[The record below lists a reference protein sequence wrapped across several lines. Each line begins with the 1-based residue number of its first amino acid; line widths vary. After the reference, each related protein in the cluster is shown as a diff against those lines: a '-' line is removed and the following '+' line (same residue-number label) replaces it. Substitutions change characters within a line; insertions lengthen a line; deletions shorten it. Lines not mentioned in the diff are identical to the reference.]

1 MLLDYCHC
9 LIPVLIHSE
18 ECLALEKTEQASAE
32 IHAPISSSH
41 AWLVVTFGQA
51 AKNVVLLVEL
61 SLVAP
66 VWDEKQRRP

>member
-1 MLLDYCHC
+1 MHFTL
-9 LIPVLIHSE
+9 PE

-41 AWLVVTFGQA
+41 AWLVVIFGQA
-51 AKNVVLLVEL
+51 AKNVVLVVEP